1 MMVQARNKR
10 LHLNL
15 MYRYGELVQTTGVLQ
30 SGIDLIKEN
39 GHNTPGVY
47 QVKSC
52 LPPSEDQD
60 LYVDAD

>member
-1 MMVQARNKR
+1 
-10 LHLNL
+10 